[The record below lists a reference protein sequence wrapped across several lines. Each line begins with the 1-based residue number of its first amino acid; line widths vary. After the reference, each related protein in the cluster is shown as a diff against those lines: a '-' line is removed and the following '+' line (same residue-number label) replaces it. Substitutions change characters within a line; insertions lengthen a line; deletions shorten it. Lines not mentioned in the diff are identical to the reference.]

1 MTEDPSK
8 SSQSQAIA
16 EQHIFFLTPHLI
28 IHCILAFTTLYN
40 ISIGSSY
47 ATQGNLLSKWS
58 SCSLST
64 TSSSSNSS
72 PGPEQDEPIT
82 TEPTPQLANLENQVL
97 QATILSLPQQLMS
110 AQSTIVAQKKQ
121 LQQ

>member
-58 SCSLST
+58 SC
-64 TSSSSNSS
+64 
-72 PGPEQDEPIT
+72 
-82 TEPTPQLANLENQVL
+82 
-97 QATILSLPQQLMS
+97 
-110 AQSTIVAQKKQ
+110 
-121 LQQ
+121 